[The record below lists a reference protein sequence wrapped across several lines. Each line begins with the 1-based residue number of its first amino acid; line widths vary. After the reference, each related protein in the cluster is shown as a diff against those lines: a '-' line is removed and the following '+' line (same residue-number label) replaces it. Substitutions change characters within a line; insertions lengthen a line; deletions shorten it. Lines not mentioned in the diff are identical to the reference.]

1 MVCVNV
7 RSHPSTPT
15 CPPVAGAGAGIGA
28 DTGADTGADRK
39 IKICFPRKLIPAKKE
54 QISV

>member
-28 DTGADTGADRK
+28 DTGADRK